1 MKTLF
6 KILAG
11 LLVLALLPLFLLW
24 RLLRALL
31 PGRPGKEPEPAAA
44 AEPGLPAQYRRRWAL
59 ALADILLRR
68 NQLPTDSA
76 ELLLPLESAAREK
89 LRAAV
94 LAECGLAGLPAADQ
108 PAAARRLLRQ
118 WLGGFSDEHHYFYSH
133 CAEHES
139 VRDALAFDCAR
150 VAFLVRCLA
159 LLELIPQD
167 EAWLVLFL
175 NAQRAQDVFRGWDDF
190 GMAYAR
196 ARAVWVRHAGQG
208 GPASQR
214 ARLEVEDYLGLSGGN
229 WRTLP
234 WAAAAIFAPE
244 PLVPVAAADSDPSSS
259 AAPAL
264 ATMN

>member
-1 MKTLF
+1 MKALF
-6 KILAG
+6 KLLAAV
-11 LLVLALLPLFLLW
+11 LVLALFPLFLIW

-31 PGRPGKEPEPAAA
+31 PGRPATAAQPAVADD
-44 AEPGLPAQYRRRWAL
+44 GLPAQYRRRWAL

-76 ELLLPLESAAREK
+76 DLLLPLAPAARAS

-94 LAECGLAGLPAADQ
+94 LQECGLAVQSAEAQ
-108 PAAARRLLRQ
+108 PAAARRLLRL
-118 WLGGFSDEHHYFYSH
+118 WLAGFSDEHHFFYAH

-214 ARLEVEDYLGLSGGN
+214 ARLEVEDYLNLAGSN

-244 PLVPVAAADSDPSSS
+244 PLPAEADPDLPCR
-259 AAPAL
+259 AEPAL
-264 ATMN
+264 ATAN